1 MHDRRPGRAAELRTR
16 LAEQQQRLAVRP
28 PAAGDAAADVLV
40 HAEHADDRRRVDRD
54 VAGLVVEA
62 DVAAGDRQA
71 ELAAAVGQAA
81 DGLGELPHDLGLLRG
96 AEVQAV
102 GDGERLGAG
111 DGDVAVGLGQ
121 VQLRAGVRVEPG
133 VAGVAVERERDAAVR
148 LLVDADD
155 AGVLGLGEHGV
166 AAHVAVVLLGDPG
179 LVRAVGAGDD
189 GEPVRLELRAGAR
202 AGQARRRRRPAGRRG
217 RPGGPS
223 AARRPGPRGRP
234 CAAGRR
240 RSARRAS
247 RR

>member
-1 MHDRRPGRAAELRTR
+1 MTGVGLI
-16 LAEQQQRLAVRP
+16 
-28 PAAGDAAADVLV
+28 G
-40 HAEHADDRRRVDRD
+40 D

-102 GDGERLGAG
+102 GDGQRLGAG
-111 DGDVAVGLGQ
+111 DGDVAVGLGE

-133 VAGVAVERERDAAVR
+133 VAGVAVEGQRDAAVGV
-148 LLVDADD
+148 LVDADD

-166 AAHVAVVLLGDPG
+166 AADVAVVLLGDPG
-179 LVRAVGAGDD
+179 LVGAVRAADD
-189 GEPVRLELRAGAR
+189 GAASGACSSAPVCGRGRSAASSACSVVEVGRALHRPLVDR
-202 AGQARRRRRPAGRRG
+202 ALVRRR
-217 RPGGPS
+217 
-223 AARRPGPRGRP
+223 